1 MGESSKKDARHY
13 VVDTSALYPLILKYP
28 ELFVANAANFI
39 ILDLTKYEIGNA
51 IRFDGEI
58 KDPYSN
64 FEMFNVVTA
73 SLRTH
78 AITNLS
84 DTGRL
89 SVLNN
94 ITFYDAAYIQAA
106 IDLNTKVITMDKE
119 LLNKFRDKTMTIDDF
134 KAKENRI

>member
-1 MGESSKKDARHY
+1 MGESSKEDTEYY
-13 VVDTSALYPLILKYP
+13 VVDTSALYPLILRYP
-28 ELFVANAANFI
+28 KLFVANAAKFI
-39 ILDLTKYEIGNA
+39 ILDLTKYELGNA
-51 IRFDGEI
+51 IRFDREI
-58 KDPYSN
+58 KDSYSN
-64 FEMFNVVTA
+64 FEMLSVVTA
-73 SLRTH
+73 SLRMH